1 MITWLTIIIAGV
13 LTYATRLSFI
23 IFYGKIKMPAMVEQ
37 TLKIV
42 PPAVLTAIFFPELLL
57 KNGDLYISLG
67 NARLLAGTLAILVAW
82 RTKNVTYTIVIGMLS
97 LWILQF
103 LINWF

>member
-1 MITWLTIIIAGV
+1 MIIWLTIIIAGI

-23 IFYGKIKMPAMVEQ
+23 IFYGKIKMPALVEQ
-37 TLKIV
+37 TLRFV

-57 KNGDLYISLG
+57 ANGELAISLG

-82 RTKNVTYTIVIGMLS
+82 RTKNVSYTIVIGMLA
-97 LWILQF
+97 LWILQYLF
-103 LINWF
+103 N